1 MSNLRAAATTDL
13 YRHYARDG
21 TLLYVGISLSALAR
35 LIQHRRSARWYR
47 KITSVRIKK
56 FPSREA
62 AEAAEKIAIE
72 QEKPLFN
79 IFNSSLERRLAER
92 KEPSGPRWPNI
103 MSFSEWCVLRGFSVS
118 TGRRTLKR
126 VAHEQGAKNANGDV
140 KKVSVRKH
148 MRQKHASTMLSKAA
162 AEARD
167 TLFNLVAENGKK
179 IRDLTGDELDQLES
193 NNIARANLYRELR
206 KQVKGSEVVGDVLD
220 DEKFRAV
227 VNHIG
232 DIKELVGL
240 FE

>member
-1 MSNLRAAATTDL
+1 MTTREEERRGRQHREQKATTLEELALAIVRNDPEAPIARLVRRWMVAVQDDEDLLELCLRAQGNQEVA
-13 YRHYARDG
+13 
-21 TLLYVGISLSALAR
+21 
-35 LIQHRRSARWYR
+35 
-47 KITSVRIKK
+47 
-56 FPSREA
+56 
-62 AEAAEKIAIE
+62 IA
-72 QEKPLFN
+72 
-79 IFNSSLERRLAER
+79 
-92 KEPSGPRWPNI
+92 
-103 MSFSEWCVLRGFSVS
+103 
-118 TGRRTLKR
+118 LKR

-167 TLFNLVAENGKK
+167 TLFNLAAENGKK

-206 KQVKGSEVVGDVLD
+206 KQVKGNEVVGDVLD
-220 DEKFRAV
+220 DERFRAV